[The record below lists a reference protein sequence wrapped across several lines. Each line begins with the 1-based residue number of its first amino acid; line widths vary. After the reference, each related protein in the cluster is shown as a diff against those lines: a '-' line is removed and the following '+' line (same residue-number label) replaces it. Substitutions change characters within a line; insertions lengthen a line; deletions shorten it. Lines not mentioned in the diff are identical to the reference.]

1 MPVSQEIIQSY
12 SLLIWVFFQLVII
25 PAYGQQPQFISLSS
39 KGKES
44 IPEQFQGNWV
54 ADGSVFSNQIRE
66 VRDPEFGFNYL
77 GFRFGINEFCISYNP
92 FETLRCFTD
101 VVFKDDTLWVMESP
115 MYLFRS
121 VSKDQMDFVR
131 INGGI
136 TQKLKRLNTQDINYE
151 PGVLYQSQPGIHPI
165 HKSIFSSIFFFNSL
179 VIYPAPREDQVIT
192 IEFTVTS
199 AGTVENIQIL
209 SSHSRL
215 RRRWF
220 LNSMLDSSGEWIP
233 AMVDNKPVNCRIKLE
248 LVRVGYRTLEA
259 EEKAWRYYNFALRQI
274 TKKDY
279 AGAVSNL
286 NAALVYTPG
295 NPRLLFTRSV
305 CHFYLKDEK
314 KQCEDVI
321 RARESCPFIP
331 TAIADEELGILVEC
345 YKRQ

>member
-1 MPVSQEIIQSY
+1 MRIGKEIRHFY
-12 SLLIWVFFQLVII
+12 FLLIIACFQFVNFKTC
-25 PAYGQQPQFISLSS
+25 GQQFQPFNFAN
-39 KGKES
+39 KGKNG
-44 IPEQFQGNWV
+44 IPEHLQGNWM
-54 ADGSVFSNQIRE
+54 AEGSVFSNQIKE
-66 VRDPEFGFNYL
+66 VRDPEYGFSYL
-77 GFRFGINEFCISYNP
+77 GFRFGSNEFCLSYNP
-92 FETLRCFTD
+92 YETFRCFTD
-101 VVFKDDTLWVMESP
+101 VEFKSDTLRVMGTP
-115 MYLFRS
+115 MYFFRS
-121 VSKDQMDFVR
+121 VTADQMEFIR

-136 TQKLKRLNTQDINYE
+136 IQKLKRLNTQEINFE
-151 PGVLYQSQPGIHPI
+151 PGTLYQSQPGIHPI

-199 AGTVENIQIL
+199 AGTVENVQVL

-220 LNSMLDSSGEWIP
+220 LNSMLDSSGEWVP
-233 AMVDNKPVNCRIKLE
+233 AMVNGRPVNCRIKLE
-248 LVRVGYRTLEA
+248 LVRVGYKTLEA
-259 EEKAWRYYNFALRQI
+259 EEKAWRYYNLALRQI

-279 AGAVSNL
+279 AGAVINL

-314 KQCEDVI
+314 KQCEDVM